1 MPSETNSNKCKC
13 KNPLKDGYDKAPGIT
28 ILIPYSRYLLY
39 WICVNT
45 NLKLMKLNFAVNM
58 KSLNNHVCCDLIS
71 LYRDLRSYLGGRTL
85 SDLYNTDP
93 LPQSTTDQGVQVW
106 PQGLDNVPTI
116 VYIFIFYTQ
125 LFYFSLGNVLDSEK
139 SHGIGKVYVC

>member
-1 MPSETNSNKCKC
+1 
-13 KNPLKDGYDKAPGIT
+13 
-28 ILIPYSRYLLY
+28 
-39 WICVNT
+39 
-45 NLKLMKLNFAVNM
+45 MKLNFAVNM
-58 KSLNNHVCCDLIS
+58 NSLINHVCCDLIF

-85 SDLYNTDP
+85 SDLCDTDP

-116 VYIFIFYTQ
+116 VYIFILYTQ

-139 SHGIGKVYVC
+139 SHNLEGLCILSLLSLFFMAIDNNSLYKQEVISQN

>member
-58 KSLNNHVCCDLIS
+58 KSLNNHVCCDLIF

-93 LPQSTTDQGVQVW
+93 LPKSTTDQGV
-106 PQGLDNVPTI
+106 
-116 VYIFIFYTQ
+116 
-125 LFYFSLGNVLDSEK
+125 
-139 SHGIGKVYVC
+139 